1 MIFLDANI
9 VLEILFKRENAN
21 FCIEVCKEHEALSIS
36 STSLHTIYYY
46 AEKAKIDLDIVKNM
60 LADINILPVSKSEYD
75 FALEIF
81 QYKDMEDALQVATAL
96 NYNAKLIFTLDND
109 MIKKYSSIIGFVQL

>member
-1 MIFLDANI
+1 MFFLDANI
-9 VLEILFKRENAN
+9 VLEILFKRESAN
-21 FCIEVCKEHEALSIS
+21 FCIEVCKEQESLFIS

-81 QYKDMEDALQVATAL
+81 QAEDMEDALQVATAL
-96 NYNAKLIFTLDND
+96 NFNIKLIFTLDKA
-109 MIKKYSSIIGFVQL
+109 MIKKYSGIISFVTL

>member
-1 MIFLDANI
+1 MFFLDANI

-21 FCIEVCKEHEALSIS
+21 FCIEVCKEQESLFIS

-81 QYKDMEDALQVATAL
+81 QAEDMEDALQVATAL
-96 NYNAKLIFTLDND
+96 NFNIKLVFTLDKA
-109 MIKKYSSIIGFVQL
+109 MIKKYSGIISFVTL

>member
-9 VLEILFKRENAN
+9 VLEILFKRESAN
-21 FCIEVCKEHEALSIS
+21 FCIEVCKEQESLFIS

-81 QYKDMEDALQVATAL
+81 HAEDMEDALQVATAL
-96 NYNAKLIFTLDND
+96 NFNIKLIFTLDKA
-109 MIKKYSSIIGFVQL
+109 MIKKYSGIISFVTL